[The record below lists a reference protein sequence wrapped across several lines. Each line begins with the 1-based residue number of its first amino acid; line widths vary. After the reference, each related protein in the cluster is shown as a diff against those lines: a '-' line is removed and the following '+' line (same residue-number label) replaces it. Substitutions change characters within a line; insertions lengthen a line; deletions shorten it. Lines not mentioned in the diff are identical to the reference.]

1 MEFKRGEVQKYV
13 ALVRDENPLHPEI
26 VPGQLVVER
35 LWSTLNR
42 VPSHYQ
48 VKYKKPVYVDT
59 QYTIEQKDQHIVLK
73 SVTGDTMLEIE
84 LKRTET

>member
-1 MEFKRGEVQKYV
+1 MEFKREEVRRYV

-42 VPSHYQ
+42 TPTYYQ
-48 VKYKKPVYVDT
+48 VKYRKPVYVDT
-59 QYTIEQKDQHIVLK
+59 QYTIEQNDQYIVLK
-73 SVTGDTMLEIE
+73 SVTGDTMLEIV

>member
-1 MEFKRGEVQKYV
+1 MEFKREEVRQYV

-35 LWSTLNR
+35 LWNTLNR

-73 SVTGDTMLEIE
+73 SVTGGTMLEIE
-84 LKRTET
+84 LKRTDT

>member
-1 MEFKRGEVQKYV
+1 MEFNREEVRQYV

-35 LWSTLNR
+35 LWSTLKR
-42 VPSHYQ
+42 GPSHYQ

-59 QYTIEQKDQHIVLK
+59 QYTIEQNDQYIALK

-84 LKRTET
+84 LKRSET

>member
-1 MEFKRGEVQKYV
+1 MKFKREEVRQYG

-42 VPSHYQ
+42 TSTYYQ
-48 VKYKKPVYVDT
+48 VKYKKPVHVDT
-59 QYTIEQKDQHIVLK
+59 QYTIEQNNQYIALK
-73 SVTGDTMLEIE
+73 SVTGDTMLEIV

>member
-1 MEFKRGEVQKYV
+1 MEFKKEEVRQYV

-35 LWSTLNR
+35 LWSTLKR

-48 VKYKKPVYVDT
+48 VKYKKPVYIDT
-59 QYTIEQKDQHIVLK
+59 QYTIEQKDQHLVLT
-73 SVTGDTMLEIE
+73 SVTGDTMLEIV
-84 LKRTET
+84 LKRTKT

>member
-1 MEFKRGEVQKYV
+1 MEFKREEVRQYV

-35 LWSTLNR
+35 LWSTLKR

-48 VKYKKPVYVDT
+48 VKYRKPVYVDT
-59 QYTIEQKDQHIVLK
+59 QYTIEQKEQHIVLK
-73 SVTGDTMLEIE
+73 SVTVDTMLEIE
-84 LKRTET
+84 LKRTDT